1 VPLKYSSG
9 SLRELFNFTYIPL
22 PMDCPEISVH
32 LHVNIGSLSVL
43 IGEIIAP
50 FSLLMVALSHPGTER
65 KVVNIKHT
73 SFSL

>member
-1 VPLKYSSG
+1 
-9 SLRELFNFTYIPL
+9 
-22 PMDCPEISVH
+22 MDCPEISVH

-65 KVVNIKHT
+65 KVVNIKHA